1 MNLRGATDADYPALA
16 DLQGAVWPDHATT
29 GDLLAHE
36 DRELRDHPRQ
46 PHLWRAVAEE
56 GGRAVGTAYAIQ
68 YPGMFHPDRYHVDV
82 FVHPQAQGRGVGLAL
97 ASALEA
103 HLGERGAREL
113 LSGTR
118 EDCPRGLA
126 FLARQG
132 FGEVMRFFDNVLEL
146 GEFDSSAWEA
156 AARLPDGYRRATL
169 ADLLAEVGEET
180 AWPAYFDA
188 VVEIREDVPRTGEAT
203 PIVFEHFRKRGDD
216 PRFLPEGIFFALTPK
231 GQIAAMTELYTD
243 GVDPT
248 KLHTGLTGARR
259 AHRRRGLA
267 LALKLA
273 ALGVARERGAASV
286 WTGNATTN
294 APMLALNTR
303 LGFRPRPAWIEMQ
316 RGTVEVDR

>member
-1 MNLRGATDADYPALA
+1 MNVREATDADYPALA
-16 DLQGAVWPDHATT
+16 DLQGTVWPDHGTT

-36 DRELRDHPRQ
+36 DRELRDHPRG
-46 PHLWRAVAEE
+46 PHLWRVVVEE
-56 GGRAVGTAYAIQ
+56 DGRVVGTASALQ
-68 YPGMFHPDRYHVDV
+68 YPGMFHPDRYHVDLL
-82 FVHPQAQGRGVGLAL
+82 VHPEAQGRGVGRAL
-97 ASALEA
+97 AGAMDA

-113 LSGTR
+113 LSGTQ

-132 FGEVMRFFDNVLEL
+132 FAEVMRFFDNVLEL
-146 GEFDSSAWEA
+146 GEFDPSAWED
-156 AARLPDGYRRATL
+156 AARLPAPYRQATL
-169 ADLLAEVGEET
+169 AEVIAEVGEEP
-180 AWPAYFDA
+180 AWHAYFDA

-216 PRFLPEGIFFALTPK
+216 PRFLPQGVFFALTP
-231 GQIAAMTELYTD
+231 GGEVAAMTELYTD
-243 GVDPT
+243 AVDPA

-259 AHRRRGLA
+259 AHRRKGLA

-303 LGFRPRPAWIEMQ
+303 LGFRPRPAWIEMR
-316 RGTVEVDR
+316 RGTVEDA